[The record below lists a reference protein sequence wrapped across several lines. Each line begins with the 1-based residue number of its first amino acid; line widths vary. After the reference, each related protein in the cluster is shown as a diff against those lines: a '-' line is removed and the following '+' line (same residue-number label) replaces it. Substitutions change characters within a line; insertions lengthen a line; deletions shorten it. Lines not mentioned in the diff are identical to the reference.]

1 MIDGNITEFIDQ
13 LYYGQEIVFS
23 YKGRKYFIQGWWNDD
38 KSETTMVLDDVTEEH
53 EGDYIWEYH
62 ASKMSECAKAFLA
75 APIWDGRDFLQ
86 IEKDV
91 LWTDW

>member
-23 YKGRKYFIQGWWNDD
+23 YNERKYFIQGWWDD
-38 KSETTMVLDDVTEEH
+38 KNNESIMVLDDVTEEH

-62 ASKMSECAKAFLA
+62 APKMSECAEAFLA
-75 APIWDGRDFLQ
+75 APIWAGCNFLQ

-91 LWTDW
+91 IWTDW